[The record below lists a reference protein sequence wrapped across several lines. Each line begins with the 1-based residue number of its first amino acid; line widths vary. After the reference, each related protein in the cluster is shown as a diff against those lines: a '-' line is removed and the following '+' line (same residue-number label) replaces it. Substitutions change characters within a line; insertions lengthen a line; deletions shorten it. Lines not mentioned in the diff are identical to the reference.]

1 MFICIGSII
10 QTTIIW
16 TEMEYHTI
24 VTLVLSFIYTIII
37 VPVFV
42 WISGNVREE
51 HLNEAKL
58 VYFEKA
64 QFKRMFDGLQ
74 EGVVVMQGGA
84 ISFMNELSNR
94 VLTEIAGLGNFYKN
108 KELTGDRAV
117 ISPIDR
123 KLFYLFE

>member
-1 MFICIGSII
+1 
-10 QTTIIW
+10 
-16 TEMEYHTI
+16 
-24 VTLVLSFIYTIII
+24 
-37 VPVFV
+37 
-42 WISGNVREE
+42 
-51 HLNEAKL
+51 
-58 VYFEKA
+58 
-64 QFKRMFDGLQ
+64 MFDGLQ

-123 KLFYLFE
+123 KLFYLFEQSESQEKGKKSNKKKKKGSSSDYSKHSSETSST